1 LNISGLSGVSIH
13 NQWET
18 AMINL
23 LRRVRQQY
31 LNEGSYRLYIL
42 YALGEI
48 LLVMV
53 GILLALQ
60 LDSLHQKSVQKQVQI
75 DNIENLF
82 LSINENMQIAP
93 LIDML
98 EFALEGEQ
106 LWIDY
111 LEGTRAY
118 DDSLLNYC
126 YYIGSTAFV
135 NANEGFYKSLQLK
148 GLETIEDRE
157 LRSRLSILYEQ
168 NFPEIQESMTFFNER
183 FGQDRL
189 EYFKKYFTLSQELN
203 VRLGQNNHQFDHA
216 MYKTTGIKN
225 QKALESDSN
234 FLEFVTIS
242 KLFHS
247 NSLVHLQ
254 RISESINKLN
264 TRLYYELNFLKYR
277 TPKKT
282 KVTLT
287 LKGYEDANEVLVS
300 GDFNSWRPDGSM
312 ILTPSGWERSFYLFP
327 GSYEYKFVIN
337 GDEWILDPA
346 NPDTVYVP
354 EVNSVNSV
362 LTLTE

>member
-1 LNISGLSGVSIH
+1 
-13 NQWET
+13 
-18 AMINL
+18 MINL

-31 LNEGSYRLYIL
+31 LNEGSYRLYFL
-42 YALGEI
+42 YAFVEI
-48 LLVMV
+48 MLVMI

-60 LDSLHQKSVQKQVQI
+60 LDNLHQKSVQKKIQI
-75 DNIENLF
+75 DNIENLY
-82 LSINENMQIAP
+82 LSVNEHMQIGP
-93 LIDML
+93 LINML

-111 LEGTRAY
+111 LEGTQAY
-118 DDSLLNYC
+118 HDSLLNYC
-126 YYIGSTAFV
+126 YYIGASAFV
-135 NANEGFYKSLQLK
+135 NANEGFYESLKLK

-157 LRSRLSILYEQ
+157 LRNRLSILYEQ
-168 NFPEIQESMTFFNER
+168 NFPDIQESMTFFNER

-189 EYFKKYFTLSQELN
+189 EYFKQYFTLGQELN
-203 VRLGQNNHQFDHA
+203 VRLGQNNLQFDHS

-225 QKALESDSN
+225 QKALESDSD
-234 FLEFVTIS
+234 FLEFVIVS

-247 NSLVHLQ
+247 NSLTRLQ
-254 RISESINKLN
+254 RVLESLDKLN
-264 TRLYYELNFLKYR
+264 TRIYYELNSLKYGS
-277 TPKKT
+277 PKKT

-287 LKGYEDANEVLVS
+287 LKGYEHAEEVLVS

-362 LTLTE
+362 LRVSE